1 MCKKRYN
8 SGKGYKMKRLFDIVA
23 SLVGLIVFAP
33 VMLIVAIV
41 VKVTSPGPVLFSQK
55 RLTKG
60 MKEFSIYKFRSM
72 VSNEFREK
80 NTVQIKGS
88 SSEITPIGKFMR
100 KTKIDELPQFW
111 NILKGDMS
119 FIGPRPELPRRL
131 KYYNDRQKEIF
142 LVRSGISSPA
152 SIVFSDEEYLMNQV
166 QDPEK
171 FYIEQIMPYKIE
183 LNLYYINHQSFLYDI
198 WLIVATL
205 LKIVNRVKNEDVV
218 KDKILLSEK
227 EEMVKKIGVEY

>member
-1 MCKKRYN
+1 
-8 SGKGYKMKRLFDIVA
+8 MKRLFDIVA
-23 SLVGLIVFAP
+23 SLVGLVVFAP
-33 VMLIVAIV
+33 VMLIVAVV

-72 VSNEFREK
+72 VNNEFREK

-142 LVRSGISSPA
+142 SVRSGISSPA

-183 LNLYYINHQSFLYDI
+183 LNLYYINHQSFFYDI

-205 LKIVNRVKNEDVV
+205 LKIVNRVKNENVV

-227 EEMVKKIGVEY
+227 EQMIKKIGVEY

>member
-1 MCKKRYN
+1 
-8 SGKGYKMKRLFDIVA
+8 MKRLFDIVA
-23 SLVGLIVFAP
+23 SLIGLIVFAP
-33 VMLIVAIV
+33 VMLIIAIV
-41 VKVTSPGPVLFSQK
+41 VKMTSPGPVLFSQK

-60 MKEFSIYKFRSM
+60 MKEFNIYKFRSM

-88 SSEITPIGKFMR
+88 SNEITPIGKFMR
-100 KTKIDELPQFW
+100 KTKLDELPQFW

-131 KYYNDRQKEIF
+131 KYYNSKQKEIF
-142 LVRSGISSPA
+142 SVRSGISSLA

-166 QDPEK
+166 EDPEK

-183 LNLYYINHQSFLYDI
+183 LNLYYIENQSFFYDI
-198 WLIVATL
+198 WLIIATL
-205 LKIVNRVKNEDVV
+205 LKIINRVKNEDVV
-218 KDKILLSEK
+218 KDNKFLAKKEKIVE
-227 EEMVKKIGVEY
+227 KIGVEY

>member
-1 MCKKRYN
+1 
-8 SGKGYKMKRLFDIVA
+8 MKRLFDIVA
-23 SLVGLIVFAP
+23 SLIGLIIFAP
-33 VMLIVAIV
+33 IMLAVAII
-41 VKVTSPGPVLFSQK
+41 VKVTSPGPILFSQK

-60 MKEFSIYKFRSM
+60 MREFNIYKFRSM
-72 VSNEFREK
+72 ISNELREK

-100 KTKIDELPQFW
+100 KTKLDELPQFW

-131 KYYNDRQKEIF
+131 KYYDKRQKEIF
-142 LVRSGISSPA
+142 SVRSGISSPA

-166 QDPEK
+166 QEPEK
-171 FYIEQIMPYKIE
+171 FYIEEIMPYKIE
-183 LNLYYINHQSFLYDI
+183 LNLYYIEHQSFFYDI
-198 WLIVATL
+198 WLIIATL

-218 KDKILLSEK
+218 KDKILLAEK
-227 EEMVKKIGVEY
+227 DKMIKKIGVEY

>member
-8 SGKGYKMKRLFDIVA
+8 SRKGYKMKRLFDIVA
-23 SLVGLIVFAP
+23 SLAGLIVFAP
-33 VMLIVAIV
+33 VMLVVAVV

-131 KYYNDRQKEIF
+131 KYYNDRQKGIF
-142 LVRSGISSPA
+142 SVRSGISSPA

-166 QDPEK
+166 QNPEK

-183 LNLYYINHQSFLYDI
+183 LNLYYINHQSFFYDI

-205 LKIVNRVKNEDVV
+205 LKIVNKVKNEDVV
-218 KDKILLSEK
+218 KDKVLLSEK
-227 EEMVKKIGVEY
+227 EEMIKKIGVEY

>member
-1 MCKKRYN
+1 
-8 SGKGYKMKRLFDIVA
+8 MKRLFDIVA
-23 SLVGLIVFAP
+23 SLIGLIVFAP
-33 VMLIVAIV
+33 VMLVVAII
-41 VKVTSPGPVLFSQK
+41 VKATSPGPILFSQK

-60 MKEFSIYKFRSM
+60 MREFNIYKFRSM
-72 VSNEFREK
+72 VSNELREK

-100 KTKIDELPQFW
+100 KTKLDELPQFW

-131 KYYNDRQKEIF
+131 KYYDERQKEIF
-142 LVRSGISSPA
+142 SVRSGISSPA

-166 QDPEK
+166 ENPEK
-171 FYIEQIMPYKIE
+171 FYIKEIMPYKIE
-183 LNLYYINHQSFLYDI
+183 LNLYYIEHQNFFYDI

-205 LKIVNRVKNEDVV
+205 LKIINKVKNEDVV
-218 KDKILLSEK
+218 KDKILLLEK
-227 EEMVKKIGVEY
+227 DKMVKKIGVEY

>member
-1 MCKKRYN
+1 
-8 SGKGYKMKRLFDIVA
+8 MKRLFDIVA
-23 SLVGLIVFAP
+23 SLIGIIVFFP
-33 VMLIVAIV
+33 VMLIVAVI
-41 VKVTSPGPVLFSQK
+41 VKVTSPGPILFSQK

-60 MKEFSIYKFRSM
+60 MREFNIYKFRSM
-72 VSNEFREK
+72 VSNELREK

-131 KYYNDRQKEIF
+131 KYYDNRQKEIF
-142 LVRSGISSPA
+142 SVRSGISSPA

-166 QDPEK
+166 QDTEK

-183 LNLYYINHQSFLYDI
+183 LNLYYIEHQNFIYDI
-198 WLIVATL
+198 WLIIATL
-205 LKIVNRVKNEDVV
+205 LKIVNKVKNEDVV

-227 EEMVKKIGVEY
+227 NEMIKKIGVEY

>member
-1 MCKKRYN
+1 
-8 SGKGYKMKRLFDIVA
+8 MKRLFDIVA

-33 VMLIVAIV
+33 IMLIVAV
-41 VKVTSPGPVLFSQK
+41 LVKMTSPGPVLFSQK

-60 MKEFSIYKFRSM
+60 MKEFNIYKFRSM
-72 VSNEFREK
+72 VSNELREK

-131 KYYNDRQKEIF
+131 KYYDKRQKEIF
-142 LVRSGISSPA
+142 SVRSGISSPA

-166 QDPEK
+166 KDPET
-171 FYIEQIMPYKIE
+171 FYIQEIMPYKIE
-183 LNLYYINHQSFLYDI
+183 LNLYYIEHQSFFYDI

-205 LKIVNRVKNEDVV
+205 LKIVNKVKNEDIV
-218 KDKILLSEK
+218 KDKRLLAEK
-227 EEMVKKIGVEY
+227 DEMIKKIGVEY

>member
-1 MCKKRYN
+1 
-8 SGKGYKMKRLFDIVA
+8 MKRLFDIVA
-23 SLVGLIVFAP
+23 SLIGLIVFSP
-33 VMLIVAIV
+33 VMLVVAII
-41 VKVTSPGPVLFSQK
+41 VKVTSPGPILFSQK

-60 MKEFSIYKFRSM
+60 MREFNIYKFRSM

-100 KTKIDELPQFW
+100 RTKLDELPQFW

-131 KYYNDRQKEIF
+131 KYYDERQKEIF
-142 LVRSGISSPA
+142 SVRSGITSPA

-171 FYIEQIMPYKIE
+171 FYIQEIMPYKIE
-183 LNLYYINHQSFLYDI
+183 LNFYYINHQSFFYDI
-198 WLIVATL
+198 WLIIATL
-205 LKIVNRVKNEDVV
+205 LKIVNKVKNEDIV
-218 KDKILLSEK
+218 KDKELLK
-227 EEMVKKIGVEY
+227 QKDKIISLVGVEY

>member
-8 SGKGYKMKRLFDIVA
+8 SRKGYKMKRLFDIVA

-131 KYYNDRQKEIF
+131 KYYSDRQKEIF

-218 KDKILLSEK
+218 KDKVLLFEK
-227 EEMVKKIGVEY
+227 NEIIKKIGVKY

>member
-1 MCKKRYN
+1 
-8 SGKGYKMKRLFDIVA
+8 MKRLFDIVA
-23 SLVGLIVFAP
+23 SVIGLVVFSP
-33 VMLIVAIV
+33 VMLIVAII
-41 VKVTSPGPVLFSQK
+41 VKMTSPGPILFSQK

-60 MKEFSIYKFRSM
+60 MREFNIYKFRSM
-72 VSNEFREK
+72 VSNELREK

-100 KTKIDELPQFW
+100 KTKLDELPQFW

-131 KYYNDRQKEIF
+131 KYYNDRQKQIF
-142 LVRSGISSPA
+142 SVRSGISSPA

-166 QDPEK
+166 KDPEK
-171 FYIEQIMPYKIE
+171 FYIQEIMPYKIE
-183 LNLYYINHQSFLYDI
+183 LNLYYIEHQSFFYDI

-205 LKIVNRVKNEDVV
+205 LKIVNKVKNEDVV
-218 KDKILLSEK
+218 KDKELLSEK
-227 EEMVKKIGVEY
+227 DKMIKKIGCVY

>member
-1 MCKKRYN
+1 
-8 SGKGYKMKRLFDIVA
+8 MKRLFDIVA
-23 SLVGLIVFAP
+23 SSIGLIVFAP
-33 VMLIVAIV
+33 VMLVVAII
-41 VKVTSPGPVLFSQK
+41 VKVTSPGPILFSQK

-60 MKEFSIYKFRSM
+60 IREFNIYKFRSM
-72 VSNEFREK
+72 VSNELREK

-100 KTKIDELPQFW
+100 KTKLDELPQFW

-131 KYYNDRQKEIF
+131 KYYDERQKEIF
-142 LVRSGISSPA
+142 SVRSGISSPA

-166 QDPEK
+166 KDPEK

-183 LNLYYINHQSFLYDI
+183 LNLYYIKHQNFFYDI
-198 WLIVATL
+198 WLIIATL
-205 LKIVNRVKNEDVV
+205 LKIVNRVKNEDIV
-218 KDKILLSEK
+218 KDKRLLAEK
-227 EEMVKKIGVEY
+227 DEMIKKIGVEY

>member
-1 MCKKRYN
+1 
-8 SGKGYKMKRLFDIVA
+8 MKRLFDIVA
-23 SLVGLIVFAP
+23 SLVALILFAP

-41 VKVTSPGPVLFSQK
+41 IKVTSPGPVLFSQK

-60 MKEFSIYKFRSM
+60 MREFSIYKFRSM

-142 LVRSGISSPA
+142 SVRSGISSPA

-183 LNLYYINHQSFLYDI
+183 LNLYYIDHQSFLYDI